1 MSTNGMAE
9 AGWVWEG
16 IGFDPGVE
24 PTVYGVG
31 EGATYFGVPGANFI
45 FHPNNE
51 VNFAKLSHVPKV
63 TGDISK
69 WIWHEATTAETG
81 RFTFAQGRKDDPE
94 FVAAEAEEVGRL
106 SLQFPN
112 IVGAFI
118 DDTHGV
124 AAHEKATPDAPAK
137 IKQALR
143 RHNPDLDLW
152 IVVYTHEFENEY
164 WQDWVE
170 AVDVINLWV
179 WEYQNLV
186 NIDEYVEGCR
196 KVFPD
201 KPIVMGIYIRDYPSR
216 SPVPLDFLEI
226 ELNAILKHLDTG
238 IMTGYNILGN
248 CLIDQHP
255 EQAAFIREFI
265 HSH

>member
-1 MSTNGMAE
+1 MSAASMKE

-69 WIWHEATTAETG
+69 WIWYETRAESD

-94 FVAAEAEEVGRL
+94 IVAAEAAEVSRL
-106 SLQFPN
+106 SLEFPN

-137 IKQALR
+137 IKEALR

-164 WQDWVE
+164 WQEWVD

-179 WEYQNLV
+179 WEYENLV
-186 NIDEYVEGCR
+186 NIDEYIEGCR

-201 KPIVMGIYIRDYPSR
+201 KPIVMGIYIRDYPSQ

-226 ELNAILKHLDTG
+226 ELNAILKHLEAGT
-238 IMTGYNILGN
+238 MTGYNILGN

-255 EQAAFIREFI
+255 EQAKFIREFI

>member
-1 MSTNGMAE
+1 MAGQHMLD

-63 TGDISK
+63 TADISK
-69 WIWHEATTAETG
+69 WVWYETTAETG
-81 RFTFAQGRKDDPE
+81 RFTFAQTRDDDPNV
-94 FVAAEAEEVGRL
+94 VAAEAAEVSRL

-124 AAHEKATPDAPAK
+124 AAHENATPEAPRR
-137 IKQALR
+137 IKEAVR
-143 RHNPDLDLW
+143 SHNPNLDLW

-179 WEYQNLV
+179 WEYENLV
-186 NIDEYVEGCR
+186 NIDEYVEGCQQ
-196 KVFPD
+196 VFPG

-216 SPVPLDFLEI
+216 SPVPLEFLEI
-226 ELNAILKHLDTG
+226 ELNAILKHLEAG
-238 IMTGYNILGN
+238 SMAGYNILGN

-255 EQAAFIREFI
+255 QQAEFIREFI